1 MTAPGLLSIDRNIAR
16 CRLILSIAAIAAMY
30 IDPAEPLLSRWIP
43 LVSGPSVM
51 DPRLTAVLAAHLT
64 YSLLMYFGLR
74 SRWTPAMQ
82 VAAYTMWVDVLFAAA
97 IATLTEGVTS
107 PSYPFFAFAVVA
119 AGLRAGLGQAM
130 RVTLVSLGLYVCLIV
145 VSARGGAEAYI
156 MRPVYLMITGYLV
169 GSLGQQ
175 RLELQEQTRQ
185 LEGSEQRLR
194 IARELHDGCAQALA
208 GINLR
213 LESAR
218 RLLRANAVGEA
229 LTDLTGLQ
237 DSVKREY
244 DALRAFARSLAGVE
258 STDPEPEGNGATR
271 LRVSAEVS
279 GSLEFVDHVLGIARE
294 GINNVRRHA
303 RASTARIAIRAD
315 QSAVHIDIEDDGV
328 GFRNGVT
335 PWSIASRVKEI
346 GGDISIVADQ
356 RPGAHLLIT
365 LPQV

>member
-1 MTAPGLLSIDRNIAR
+1 
-16 CRLILSIAAIAAMY
+16 MY
-30 IDPAEPLLSRWIP
+30 
-43 LVSGPSVM
+43 V
-51 DPRLTAVLAAHLT
+51 
-64 YSLLMYFGLR
+64 GLR
-74 SRWTPAMQ
+74 NRWTLSLQ
-82 VAAYTMWVDVLFAAA
+82 VAPQTMWVDVLFAAA

-119 AGLRAGLGQAM
+119 SGLRAGLGQAM
-130 RVTLVSLGLYVCLIV
+130 QVTLASLGLYVCLIV
-145 VSARGGAEAYI
+145 ASTRGGAEAYI

-175 RLELQEQTRQ
+175 RLELQEQMRQ
-185 LEGSEQRLR
+185 FEVNEQRLR

-213 LESAR
+213 LESSR
-218 RLLRANAVGEA
+218 RLLRANAVAEA
-229 LTDLTGLQ
+229 LADLTGLQ

-271 LRVSAEVS
+271 LRVRAEVS
-279 GSLEFVDHVLGIARE
+279 GSLELVDHVLGIARE

-303 RASTARIAIRAD
+303 RASSASIVIRAD

-346 GGDISIVADQ
+346 GGDIAIVADQ